1 MRLRSSLASVLT
13 ASVLAVSFSVAP
25 SAAQA
30 YSQVVAFG
38 DSLSDT
44 GNLLARLQPFGL
56 TVPNVPYVDG
66 RFSNGPVAVEVMAN
80 ALGVTLT
87 SYAYGGAL
95 TGTLN
100 QFQISVPASAPLVAG
115 TGMASQV
122 SQYTGSGAVDALAL
136 HVVWGG
142 GNDFLVA
149 LSGGNLAGLPGVT
162 ATAVQNLS
170 NQVQSLYAAGARSFM
185 VPLMPDFATSYLGT
199 SGAYPVAQLSGLSQS
214 FNQALSAAMVSLD
227 AALPGA
233 DIVVFN
239 TPEVLAAVRADIA
252 AEGGNVTDR
261 CWSGS
266 YLGQGSTPACTN
278 PDSYFLFDN
287 VHPTARVHASVGLAM
302 AAAVPEP
309 STWLLLVAGLVC
321 VGVVI
326 WRRQSDA

>member
-1 MRLRSSLASVLT
+1 MRLRSSFASVLA

-25 SAAQA
+25 STALA

-44 GNLLARLQPFGL
+44 GNLLTRLQPYGL
-56 TVPNVPYVDG
+56 TVPNAPYVDG
-66 RFSNGPVAVEVMAN
+66 RFTNGPVAVEVLAD
-80 ALGVTLT
+80 ALGVSLT

-122 SQYTGSGAVDALAL
+122 SAYTSSGLLDAQAL

-142 GNDFLVA
+142 GNDFLAA
-149 LSGGNLAGLPGVT
+149 LSGGDLSVLPSVVG
-162 ATAVQNLS
+162 TAVQNLTG
-170 NQVQSLYAAGARSFM
+170 QVQSLYGAGARSFL

-199 SGAYPVAQLSGLSQS
+199 SGAYSTAQLSGLSMS
-214 FNQALSAAMVSLD
+214 FNQALSGAMASLG

-239 TPEVLAAVRADIA
+239 TPEVLAAVRAQIA

-261 CWSGS
+261 CWSGT
-266 YLGQGSTPACTN
+266 YLGQGSTPACGN
-278 PDSYFLFDN
+278 PDSYFLFDS
-287 VHPTARVHASVGLAM
+287 VHPTARVHAAVGLAM

-309 STWLLLVAGLVC
+309 STWAMLVAGLVC
-321 VGVVI
+321 VGVAAL
-326 WRRQSDA
+326 RRRSHA